1 MYIYIHMCSHL
12 YIYTDYDIDIY
23 IYVLKISY
31 NHHEET
37 KLWKRTNASKHLW
50 LGTSKHCNK
59 WTSTVGLGVQK
70 VHNCMV
76 SIYLSITIANDCF
89 SGDSDSLLGRDN
101 LVAGGI
107 HSQVLLDTVVSQ
119 LVTSSKSYRPVCSV
133 LLAPST
139 LKLCLEECSEDSF
152 GYTSPHYTWI
162 YIYICI

>member
-1 MYIYIHMCSHL
+1 
-12 YIYTDYDIDIY
+12 
-23 IYVLKISY
+23 
-31 NHHEET
+31 
-37 KLWKRTNASKHLW
+37 
-50 LGTSKHCNK
+50 
-59 WTSTVGLGVQK
+59 
-70 VHNCMV
+70 MV

-101 LVAGGI
+101 LAAGGI

-152 GYTSPHYTWI
+152 GYTSPHYTLYILYI
-162 YIYICI
+162 YIYHMI